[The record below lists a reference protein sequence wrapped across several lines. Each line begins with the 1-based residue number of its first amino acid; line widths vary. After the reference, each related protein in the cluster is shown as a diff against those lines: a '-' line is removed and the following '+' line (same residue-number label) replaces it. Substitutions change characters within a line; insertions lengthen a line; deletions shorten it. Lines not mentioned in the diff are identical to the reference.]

1 MQTNKYHMG
10 FFYLLSNS
18 QKKQCFDFYLQRQP
32 QGKIIEIILITSSI

>member
-32 QGKIIEIILITSSI
+32 LGKIIELI